1 MLNVDY
7 SSENRYR
14 DFDRQFTNSKSYS
27 NSSYQDE
34 ENQSDNFFEST
45 LDSPY
50 GSPKRNTQRSSS
62 QPYVNTTTGE
72 IIDEYPA
79 HKVEAEIDD
88 EEEIVTPVK
97 RKPRKAAPAKVKY
110 LGWFDW
116 KGLSRGEIFSRLAWL
131 FCFGMVLRLVSMDQG
146 VIDFVKMENRLS
158 ARENILKEIQLENK
172 DLMNEIDLIKNN
184 PAYQKKLV
192 RDHLGAISSDEFL
205 ILFPNDTGAVPN

>member
-27 NSSYQDE
+27 NSSYQDDD
-34 ENQSDNFFEST
+34 NQSDAFFEST

-50 GSPKRNTQRSSS
+50 SSSRSSRNS
-62 QPYVNTTTGE
+62 SFAQVNTSTGE
-72 IIDEYPA
+72 IISEYPSRPI
-79 HKVEAEIDD
+79 ETEMEDE

-131 FCFGMVLRLVSMDQG
+131 FCLGMILRLVFMDQG

-158 ARENILKEIQLENK
+158 TRENVLKEIQLENK